1 MQTSDTEIIEQPIH
15 YLTNQVEINRN
26 ANCDVKISG
35 AAVKIKADQ
44 FRENFLDSSSSDSSS
59 DSSTSSFSS
68 DSDTPGAENENKKK
82 KTFGLKTKPKSK
94 TNDLLA
100 LDHEEDSESEENR
113 TQTTQKY
120 LKTKGELTIDD
131 LQPVAQLSINLDDSI
146 KLIKMGTVISIVD
159 DKLVVIQSIM
169 NESLLAKPLDKE
181 TILFDSNRKCLG
193 KIFEV
198 FGPVT

>member
-1 MQTSDTEIIEQPIH
+1 
-15 YLTNQVEINRN
+15 L
-26 ANCDVKISG
+26 
-35 AAVKIKADQ
+35 
-44 FRENFLDSSSSDSSS
+44 S

-100 LDHEEDSESEENR
+100 LDHEE
-113 TQTTQKY
+113 
-120 LKTKGELTIDD
+120 
-131 LQPVAQLSINLDDSI
+131 
-146 KLIKMGTVISIVD
+146 
-159 DKLVVIQSIM
+159 KLVVIQSIM
-169 NESLLAKPLDKE
+169 NESQLAKPLDEE

-198 FGPVT
+198 GSVQMKKGNNGRYSCISRWSINDFVCVF